1 MAQVLNYR
9 SINFKITMKKNIL
22 LILFIST
29 FSFAQQ
35 NGYWDNQKATS
46 KEVSLSAGKR
56 VLIKSEDLPIGTTEF
71 VYRITLLND
80 SQKLS
85 SSLASI
91 LKAIPD
97 PSGISQG
104 AAGAVYLTSTISG
117 SDKCTYALFPS
128 AEGAN
133 LYLKDANVDLACLVQ
148 NEKVTKDAKLIALKS
163 SKCLDNIPYLWFG
176 IESQN
181 WIMNQKIVLE
191 IVPWVDNVASRGW
204 NSEAKNN
211 IISFAN
217 KLAVTANL
225 KNKDAFC
232 ANFLD
237 LVSSKYTNVEFNNLL
252 PIEKNKF
259 VELFT
264 EESLKKSGEVNA
276 FYDTLRDKSFKEFN
290 KGNYQ
295 EAIKILQVEVFN
307 KNRATYKDYEILGD
321 YYLFSKQFTKAE
333 ETYNKG
339 LQLQPSEI
347 NFYLNLAHVYL
358 FTDRISEA
366 KELHKKYK
374 HENLF
379 TGNSWVK
386 QVQVDFKEFEK
397 HRLPNENFKKI
408 LRILD

>member
-1 MAQVLNYR
+1 
-9 SINFKITMKKNIL
+9 MKHYIL
-22 LILFIST
+22 FLFIST

-35 NGYWDNQKATS
+35 SGYWDNQRATS

-85 SSLASI
+85 NSLASI

-97 PSGISQG
+97 PTGISQG
-104 AAGAVYLTSTISG
+104 AAGAVFLTSSITG
-117 SDKCTYALFPS
+117 DDKCKYALFS
-128 AEGAN
+128 NAEGAN
-133 LYLKDANVDLACLVQ
+133 AYLKDANLDLACLVQ
-148 NEKVTKDAKLIALKS
+148 KEKVNKEAKLIALKN

-176 IESQN
+176 FESQN
-181 WIMNQKIVLE
+181 WVMNQKIVLE

-211 IISFAN
+211 IIS
-217 KLAVTANL
+217 LAKKFLVSANL
-225 KNKDAFC
+225 KNKEAFY
-232 ANFLD
+232 ANFLE
-237 LVSSKYTNVEFNNLL
+237 LVSSKYTYTEFNNLL
-252 PIEKNKF
+252 PIEKNK
-259 VELFT
+259 VIELFT
-264 EESLKKSGEVNA
+264 EESLKKSGEVNV
-276 FYDTLRDKSFKEFN
+276 FYDILRDKSFKEFN
-290 KGNYQ
+290 KGNYK
-295 EAIKILQVEVFN
+295 EAINILQVEVFN
-307 KNRATYKDYEILGD
+307 KNRATYKDYGILGD

-333 ETYNKG
+333 ETYTKG